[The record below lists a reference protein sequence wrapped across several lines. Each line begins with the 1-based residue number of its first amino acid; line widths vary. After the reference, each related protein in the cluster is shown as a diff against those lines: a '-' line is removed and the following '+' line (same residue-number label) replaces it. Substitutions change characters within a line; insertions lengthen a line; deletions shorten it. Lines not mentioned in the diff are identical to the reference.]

1 LREAVF
7 YFNTYGDYIIEVTLD
22 PKTQKS
28 IDDFY
33 KSYSVWDDHAKARL
47 NFKITAVLA
56 KSPFWN
62 PQAKATALP
71 SNSSQGLGRLL
82 G

>member
-33 KSYSVWDDHAKARL
+33 KSYTIWNDDAKARL
-47 NFKITAVLA
+47 NFIVSHMKGRNKLTISRNA
-56 KSPFWN
+56 K
-62 PQAKATALP
+62 KAEKYKKLFRKYFP
-71 SNSSQGLGRLL
+71 VK
-82 G
+82 